1 MISQTTE
8 YALRAIV
15 WLAARPG
22 ESIGT
27 DKIAKAVCVPAG
39 YLSKVLQTLANGGFV
54 ISRPGR
60 SGGFQLN
67 RSADELS
74 ILEVIN
80 AINPIQRVERCPL
93 GREGH
98 EDLCPLHRT
107 IDEAAEF
114 VQQRFAE
121 MTIAD
126 LLSGTPGC
134 EALPGNRNECET
146 CPENGVG

>member
-27 DKIAKAVCVPAG
+27 GDIAKATRVPPG
-39 YLSKVLQTLANGGFV
+39 YLSKVLQMLANGGFV
-54 ISRPGR
+54 VSQPGR
-60 SGGFQLN
+60 NGGFQLN
-67 RSADELS
+67 RAPENLS

-80 AINPIQRVERCPL
+80 AISPIQRINGCPL
-93 GREGH
+93 DKKGH
-98 EDLCPLHRT
+98 ESLCPLHRA

-114 VQQRFAE
+114 VERRFE
-121 MTIAD
+121 GMTIAA
-126 LLSGTPGC
+126 LLKSAPGC
-134 EALPGNRNECET
+134 GALPGNRNECET
-146 CPENGVG
+146 CPE